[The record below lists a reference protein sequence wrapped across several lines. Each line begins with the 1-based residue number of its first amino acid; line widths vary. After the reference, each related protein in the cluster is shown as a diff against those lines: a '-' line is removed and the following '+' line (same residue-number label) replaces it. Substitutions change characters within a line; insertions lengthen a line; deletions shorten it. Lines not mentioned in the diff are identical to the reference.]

1 MLWDESISAAQKQG
15 TRRTLLEVL
24 EMLLKVAHP
33 VMPFITETLWHQVAP
48 RLGQHHDT
56 IMVQHYPSA
65 ADYAEDVDAVAQVE
79 WLKKV
84 ISGIRNIRGEANIK
98 PSQEINLLF
107 QGGGAQDRERAGA
120 TAAML
125 KRLAN
130 VSDSQWLEDKDEA
143 PPHALALVGDLKVMV
158 PLAGLIDVAAEQAR
172 LDKEL
177 QKARQDL
184 ERIEKKLNN
193 ESFVAKAPEAV
204 VAKERDKAADLQGRI
219 DTLAEQHAK
228 LSLL

>member
-1 MLWDESISAAQKQG
+1 
-15 TRRTLLEVL
+15 V
-24 EMLLKVAHP
+24 
-33 VMPFITETLWHQVAP
+33 
-48 RLGQHHDT
+48 
-56 IMVQHYPSA
+56 
-65 ADYAEDVDAVAQVE
+65 
-79 WLKKV
+79 
-84 ISGIRNIRGEANIK
+84 
-98 PSQEINLLF
+98 NLLL
-107 QGGGAQDRERAGA
+107 QGGGEQDHERASA

-130 VSDSQWLEDKDEA
+130 VSDSQWLADEDEA

-184 ERIEKKLNN
+184 ERIEKKLGN
-193 ESFVAKAPEAV
+193 ENFVAKAPEEV
-204 VAKERDKAADLQGRI
+204 VAKERDKASDLQGRI

-228 LSLL
+228 LGLL